1 MNTTWK
7 VICTAIGES
16 LLEKRKKYPENIE
29 WAEVFREAKN
39 QAVTLIVYK
48 SVSAYLPDGIK
59 EEWKLYNL
67 QVISH
72 YIQVIHEEGELI
84 LLMSNHSIPIC
95 ILKGTAAAINYPE
108 PQLRTMGDIDFIIP
122 EKYFSVAKNLLIAN
136 NYILDKNEEDNPKH
150 ISFMK
155 NGVLYEMHHYFGEEK
170 LDTYI
175 HKCMDSLEFGKIEE
189 LEFPMLP
196 PLENGIILL
205 EHLRQHL
212 LEGVGVRQL
221 LDWMM
226 YVEKELDDDF
236 WKDSFET
243 EVENIGLK
251 ILAIHATR
259 MCQIYFGLSKKFTW
273 CVEADDRVCERLMD
287 NIIQSGNFGRNLGSA
302 QSIEKTVIRLK
313 KEGYFHYIQKAG
325 EYNWEAY
332 KKHHWLKPFAWIY
345 QLGRYARQLLRTGR
359 SGRNLKDDYDRSK
372 ERYKLLKDLGIM
384 NNDI

>member
-155 NGVLYEMHHYFGEEK
+155 NGI
-170 LDTYI
+170 T
-175 HKCMDSLEFGKIEE
+175 
-189 LEFPMLP
+189 
-196 PLENGIILL
+196 
-205 EHLRQHL
+205 
-212 LEGVGVRQL
+212 
-221 LDWMM
+221 
-226 YVEKELDDDF
+226 
-236 WKDSFET
+236 
-243 EVENIGLK
+243 
-251 ILAIHATR
+251 
-259 MCQIYFGLSKKFTW
+259 
-273 CVEADDRVCERLMD
+273 
-287 NIIQSGNFGRNLGSA
+287 
-302 QSIEKTVIRLK
+302 
-313 KEGYFHYIQKAG
+313 
-325 EYNWEAY
+325 
-332 KKHHWLKPFAWIY
+332 
-345 QLGRYARQLLRTGR
+345 
-359 SGRNLKDDYDRSK
+359 
-372 ERYKLLKDLGIM
+372 
-384 NNDI
+384 